1 MHIDLE
7 RRKIILQKIKSYLGM
22 KRGTWTPTDKW
33 WRIYFLHKCAYV
45 LEIWKWKLQFEQI
58 TKNNNN
64 N

>member
-33 WRIYFLHKCAYV
+33 MKNIFFTQMCICTWNLKMKTA
-45 LEIWKWKLQFEQI
+45 IWTNYKK
-58 TKNNNN
+58 
-64 N
+64 